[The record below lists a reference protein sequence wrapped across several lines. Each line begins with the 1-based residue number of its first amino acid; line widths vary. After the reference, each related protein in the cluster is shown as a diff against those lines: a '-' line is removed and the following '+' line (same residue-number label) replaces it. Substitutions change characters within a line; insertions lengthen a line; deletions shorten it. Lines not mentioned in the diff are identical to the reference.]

1 MVVFEREDIMEQRRE
16 VVLEKE
22 NIREQKVEAAV
33 LFREDIKEQR

>member
-1 MVVFEREDIMEQRRE
+1 VVVFEREDIMEQRRE